1 MSLLKICTLLGVFF
15 AFNSST
21 IPYCASISAS
31 VLNFKRNAGA
41 RIKPFALGQ
50 DQTICQCKLFDPEK
64 AQRHVGFCAEYS
76 FNLFCNTVVGLEL

>member
-31 VLNFKRNAGA
+31 VLNFKRNAEA
-41 RIKPFALGQ
+41 RIKPFASANCL
-50 DQTICQCKLFDPEK
+50 ILR
-64 AQRHVGFCAEYS
+64 RHSDTWVFVQNIHLIYFVIQLWA
-76 FNLFCNTVVGLEL
+76 